1 MESLIMAARVV
12 IPMAI
17 MVGIG
22 AVLRIVKLAD
32 EPTMKKVDKLIFN
45 DFMPML
51 SFYNIYKT
59 DFTQLTQVGYIVFG
73 CGILTLLFIGCMVIV
88 PRLVKPM
95 PTAASLGQAIFR
107 ANYLIFGAAVAESI
121 YGEGNFGKIALM
133 GAIAVPMFNALAA
146 VLLERARNST
156 ASSRKLLLAIAK
168 NPTVLATILGILVNL
183 TGLVIPVLVL
193 DVVQDLAGLT
203 TPLSF
208 LSIGVTLKLGQV
220 EKKSYLISGVL
231 LRLVLIPMAVIPL
244 GILCG
249 FRGQELCALMILFG
263 APTAVSSYPMAVA
276 MDADGD
282 FAAQMVAYTT
292 IFCLPTIFLWT
303 LFLNSMGW
311 I

>member
-45 DFMPML
+45 VFMPML

-88 PRLVKPM
+88 PRLVSPM

-156 ASSRKLLLAIAK
+156 ASPRKLLLAIAK